1 MGRNWET
8 ESTIEEKKLKE
19 INGGKKKIILLIVD
33 RKQKKKLAK
42 EDVNKLFVLLQTES
56 IS

>member
-42 EDVNKLFVLLQTES
+42 EDVNKLFILLQTES